1 MNKFTGIALAV
12 VMVVAFGTG
21 SASAANSIRQGAFGF
36 NVDVN
41 DDFVL
46 TGKYFVTRDVAVLA
60 GFGLGIKGGD
70 ASGNDV
76 ALAGGARK
84 YLKVDDFAPF
94 VGGTL
99 FYSSTKD
106 GDQKNFSLMG
116 EFGAEYFLY
125 KQFSIEGKV
134 GFGYSSQETTTTVG
148 AVSTTTRVTNIGT
161 DRAGISFNYYF

>member
-1 MNKFTGIALAV
+1 MKKIIVIVLALIAAIG
-12 VMVVAFGTG
+12 FGTG
-21 SASAANSIRQGAFGF
+21 TASAANSIRQGAFGF

-41 DDFVL
+41 DDFIL
-46 TGKYFVTRDVAVLA
+46 TGKYFVTKDIAVLA

-70 ASGNDV
+70 AKGTDI
-76 ALAGGARK
+76 AIAGGARK

-106 GDQKNFSLMG
+106 GDQKSFSLMG

-134 GFGYSSQETTTTVG
+134 GFGYSSQETTTTAG
-148 AVSTTTRVTNIGT
+148 PVSTTVKETTIGT
-161 DRAGISFNYYF
+161 ERAGISFNYYF